1 MGAGEAQVTASTIDG
16 LQVRRGAVRWL
27 RSYFV
32 MLRFD
37 LARQGQML
45 VALFFSQLLLGV
57 GSALMYGFY
66 LGAQLNEATRLYLV
80 TGVAALALIP
90 IGFVLVPIIV
100 MQDRIKG
107 THEFTWSLP
116 IPRTVT
122 VTSTF
127 TLFSLMALPGAA
139 ATIWVAAAR
148 YDVTLT
154 PHLWLLPV
162 ALLTALMG
170 SSVGFGMAAAMPE
183 PRVTNLITNVIIFF
197 VLLFTP
203 IIVPIE
209 QFPDWLA
216 AVQRALPFW
225 HIANLIR
232 AGLTEGLV
240 TDVGRS
246 LLVVTAWTLL
256 GWSLA
261 ARALAKRG

>member
-1 MGAGEAQVTASTIDG
+1 VTAATIDALG
-16 LQVRRGAVRWL
+16 VRRGAGHWL
-27 RSYFV
+27 ASYVV

-37 LARQGQML
+37 LARQGEML
-45 VALFFSQLLLGV
+45 VALFFSQLVLGV

-66 LGAQLNEATRLYLV
+66 LGPQLDGLTRLYLV

-90 IGFVLVPIIV
+90 IGFVLVPIAV
-100 MQDRIKG
+100 MQDRVKG

-122 VTSTF
+122 VASTF
-127 TLFSLMALPGAA
+127 TLFTLLALPGVA
-139 ATIWVAAAR
+139 ATVWVAAAR
-148 YDVTLT
+148 YDVSLT
-154 PHLWLLPV
+154 PHWWVLPV

-170 SSVGFGMAAAMPE
+170 ASVGFGMAVAVPE
-183 PRVTNLITNVIIFF
+183 PRVTNLITNVTIFF

-216 AVQRALPFW
+216 AVQRVLPFW
-225 HIANLIR
+225 HIANLLR

-240 TDVGRS
+240 TDIGRS
-246 LLVVTAWTLL
+246 LLVVTAWTVL

>member
-1 MGAGEAQVTASTIDG
+1 MTASTIDG
-16 LQVRRGAVRWL
+16 LQIRRGAGRWL
-27 RSYFV
+27 SSYRV

-66 LGAQLNEATRLYLV
+66 LGPQLDDLTRLYLV

-100 MQDRIKG
+100 MQDKARG

-116 IPRTVT
+116 VPRTVT
-122 VTSTF
+122 VASTF
-127 TLFSLMALPGAA
+127 TLFSLMALPGVA

-148 YDVTLT
+148 YDVALT
-154 PHLWLLPV
+154 PHWWLLPV
-162 ALLTALMG
+162 ALLSALMG
-170 SSVGFGMAAAMPE
+170 SSVGFGMAAAVPE

-216 AVQRALPFW
+216 AIQRVLPFW
-225 HIANLIR
+225 HIANLLR

-240 TDVGRS
+240 SDVGVS
-246 LLVVTAWTLL
+246 LLVVVAWTLI